1 MTAPAAGS
9 APPWLEAIAGLAA
22 ISLLALATARET
34 IQLLRARSSRRW
46 PVVPGRI
53 VRSALARGALGNR
66 SGAAPDIEYEFE
78 VDGARFSGSRI
89 SFHEV
94 HATAY
99 SLGMVD
105 RYPEG
110 KAVNVCHHPTKPGL
124 AVLEPGASWI
134 NYFLVGTLVPCSL
147 APIVFA
153 AFGLA
158 ELLG

>member
-1 MTAPAAGS
+1 MTATAAGP

-22 ISLLALATARET
+22 ISLLALATARE
-34 IQLLRARSSRRW
+34 RSSSCGRGRAGAG
-46 PVVPGRI
+46 PSCPEGSCAPHSPAVPSETGR
-53 VRSALARGALGNR
+53 
-66 SGAAPDIEYEFE
+66 APEIEYEFE

-94 HATAY
+94 HASAY
-99 SLGMVD
+99 SRGMVD

-134 NYFLVGTLVPCSL
+134 NYALVGTLVPCSL
-147 APIVFA
+147 AAIVFA